1 VTATRATQL
10 QLPSLRGAL
19 IRIHRDL
26 FGIDRFVPF
35 YISSEPLRLVEK
47 LILVLEDRR
56 FFSHWGIDWKSCM
69 REVARAVSWQN
80 HGGASTI
87 DMQFVRTATGFR
99 EKTFKRK
106 LYEMTLA
113 FLIQHRYSN
122 IEIFRAY
129 LDCAFFG
136 SHLYGIEAACK
147 EYFDKSSEDLI
158 LDEAAQIAAML
169 VYPKP
174 LAETEPWRVHIRRR
188 ADYAKRFFPRFEQ
201 RFNELPS
208 REDF

>member
-56 FFSHWGIDWKSCM
+56 FFSHWGID
-69 REVARAVSWQN
+69 

-113 FLIQHRYSN
+113 FLIQHRYSK

-147 EYFDKSSEDLI
+147 EYFDKSPEDLI

-188 ADYAKRFFPRFEQ
+188 ADYAKRLFPRFEQ